1 MIVTNVQD
9 VVVYRNKLKIIKEN
23 GIIPSDRSLGFR
35 DPRGLSRDDE
45 APPRAL
51 YKAAL
56 LSEVAVVS

>member
-1 MIVTNVQD
+1 MQD
-9 VVVYRNKLKIIKEN
+9 VVDYRKKLQVIEEN

-45 APPRAL
+45 TPPRAL

-56 LSEVAVVS
+56 LSEIAVVS